1 LIGGGEDGESDGT
14 CWEIHHRGTENAKGR
29 GEGDSYRRIGVS
41 ACRRVGVWVG
51 LNARRTVNGEP
62 RTRVAGSLCVLCVSV
77 VNFPEFAMQKFLL
90 VNLNNTSTKLG
101 LADEKELLAKKVI
114 LTRSLSLPAV
124 RRAIRRWTF
133 DRVLVGSVVP
143 KKTAVFRNLFG
154 NRLLEVTP
162 DLDLGVGID
171 FSEPHGIGAD
181 RLSNAVGVTT
191 RYGSPAIV
199 VDFGTAL
206 TFDIISSQGV
216 YQGGVIAPGLGAMT
230 DYLYQR
236 TALLPKIDLEEP
248 VSVIGKTTKD
258 AMLAGAIYGYR
269 GLVRQIVTEIVA
281 KLEGKVR
288 IIATGSYANLIAAK
302 LPELQI
308 VDLDLTLEGL
318 RVIALRNFPS

>member
-1 LIGGGEDGESDGT
+1 ME
-14 CWEIHHRGTENAKGR
+14 
-29 GEGDSYRRIGVS
+29 
-41 ACRRVGVWVG
+41 
-51 LNARRTVNGEP
+51 
-62 RTRVAGSLCVLCVSV
+62 
-77 VNFPEFAMQKFLL
+77 KFLL

-114 LTRSLSLPAV
+114 STKNLSIPAVKRAV
-124 RRAIRRWTF
+124 RRWEF
-133 DRVLVGSVVP
+133 DHVLVGSVVP
-143 KKTAVFRNLFG
+143 KKTGVFRKLFRAG
-154 NRLLEVTP
+154 VKEVTP

-171 FSEPHGIGAD
+171 FSEPHDIGAD
-181 RLSNAVGVTT
+181 RLANAVGVTT

-199 VDFGTAL
+199 VDFGTAV
-206 TFDIISSQGV
+206 TFDIVSLKGV
-216 YQGGVIAPGLGAMT
+216 YEGGVIAPGLGVMT
-230 DYLYQR
+230 DYMYQR

-248 VSVIGKTTKD
+248 ISVIGKTTRN

-288 IIATGSYANLIAAK
+288 IVGTGSYANLIAAK

>member
-1 LIGGGEDGESDGT
+1 M
-14 CWEIHHRGTENAKGR
+14 A
-29 GEGDSYRRIGVS
+29 
-41 ACRRVGVWVG
+41 
-51 LNARRTVNGEP
+51 
-62 RTRVAGSLCVLCVSV
+62 
-77 VNFPEFAMQKFLL
+77 KFLL

-114 LTRSLSLPAV
+114 STKNLSIPAVKRAV
-124 RRAIRRWTF
+124 RRWEF
-133 DRVLVGSVVP
+133 DHVLVGSVVP
-143 KKTAVFRNLFG
+143 KKTGVFRKLFRAG
-154 NRLLEVTP
+154 VKEVTP

-171 FSEPHGIGAD
+171 FSEPHDIGAD
-181 RLSNAVGVTT
+181 RLANAVGVTT

-199 VDFGTAL
+199 VDFGTAV
-206 TFDIISSQGV
+206 TFDIVSLKGV
-216 YQGGVIAPGLGAMT
+216 YEGGVIAPGLGVMT
-230 DYLYQR
+230 DYMYQR

-248 VSVIGKTTKD
+248 ISVIGKTTRN

-288 IIATGSYANLIAAK
+288 IVGTGSYANLIAAK

-318 RVIALRNFPS
+318 RVIALRNFPP

>member
-1 LIGGGEDGESDGT
+1 M
-14 CWEIHHRGTENAKGR
+14 A
-29 GEGDSYRRIGVS
+29 
-41 ACRRVGVWVG
+41 
-51 LNARRTVNGEP
+51 
-62 RTRVAGSLCVLCVSV
+62 
-77 VNFPEFAMQKFLL
+77 KFLL

-114 LTRSLSLPAV
+114 STKNLSIPAVKRAV
-124 RRAIRRWTF
+124 RRWEF
-133 DRVLVGSVVP
+133 DHVLVGSVVP
-143 KKTAVFRNLFG
+143 KKTGVFRKLFRAG
-154 NRLLEVTP
+154 VKEVTP

-171 FSEPHGIGAD
+171 FSEPHDIGAD
-181 RLSNAVGVTT
+181 RLANAVAVTT

-199 VDFGTAL
+199 VDFGTAV
-206 TFDIISSQGV
+206 TFDIVSLKGV
-216 YQGGVIAPGLGAMT
+216 YEGGVIAPGLGVMT
-230 DYLYQR
+230 DYMYQR

-248 VSVIGKTTKD
+248 ISVIGKTTRN

-288 IIATGSYANLIAAK
+288 IVGTGSYANLIAAK

>member
-1 LIGGGEDGESDGT
+1 M
-14 CWEIHHRGTENAKGR
+14 A
-29 GEGDSYRRIGVS
+29 
-41 ACRRVGVWVG
+41 
-51 LNARRTVNGEP
+51 
-62 RTRVAGSLCVLCVSV
+62 
-77 VNFPEFAMQKFLL
+77 KFLL

-114 LTRSLSLPAV
+114 STKNLSIPAVKRAV
-124 RRAIRRWTF
+124 RRWEF
-133 DRVLVGSVVP
+133 DHVLVGSVVP
-143 KKTAVFRNLFG
+143 KKTGVFRKLFRAG
-154 NRLLEVTP
+154 VKEVTP

-171 FSEPHGIGAD
+171 FSEPHDIGAD
-181 RLSNAVGVTT
+181 RLANAVGVTT

-199 VDFGTAL
+199 VDFGTAV
-206 TFDIISSQGV
+206 TFDIVSLKGV
-216 YQGGVIAPGLGAMT
+216 YEGGVIAPGLGVMT
-230 DYLYQR
+230 DYMYQR

-248 VSVIGKTTKD
+248 ISVIGKTTRN

-288 IIATGSYANLIAAK
+288 IVGTGSYANLIAAK

>member
-1 LIGGGEDGESDGT
+1 
-14 CWEIHHRGTENAKGR
+14 
-29 GEGDSYRRIGVS
+29 
-41 ACRRVGVWVG
+41 
-51 LNARRTVNGEP
+51 
-62 RTRVAGSLCVLCVSV
+62 
-77 VNFPEFAMQKFLL
+77 MQRFLL

-114 LTRSLSLPAV
+114 STRNLSGPTV
-124 RRAIRRWTF
+124 KRALRHWKF
-133 DRVLVGSVVP
+133 DHVLVGSVVP
-143 KKTAVFRNLFG
+143 KKTAIFRNLFPT
-154 NRLLEVTP
+154 RMKEVTP

-171 FSEPHGIGAD
+171 FSEPYGIGAD
-181 RLSNAVGVTT
+181 RLANAAGVTT

-199 VDFGTAL
+199 VDFGTAV
-206 TFDIISSQGV
+206 TFDIISANGV
-216 YQGGVIAPGLGAMT
+216 YEGGIIAPGLGVMT
-230 DYLYQR
+230 DYMYQR

-248 VSVIGKTTKD
+248 VSVIGKTTRD

-318 RVIALRNFPS
+318 RVIASRNFPQ

>member
-1 LIGGGEDGESDGT
+1 
-14 CWEIHHRGTENAKGR
+14 
-29 GEGDSYRRIGVS
+29 
-41 ACRRVGVWVG
+41 
-51 LNARRTVNGEP
+51 
-62 RTRVAGSLCVLCVSV
+62 
-77 VNFPEFAMQKFLL
+77 
-90 VNLNNTSTKLG
+90 
-101 LADEKELLAKKVI
+101 
-114 LTRSLSLPAV
+114 
-124 RRAIRRWTF
+124 
-133 DRVLVGSVVP
+133 VP

-154 NRLLEVTP
+154 NRMLEVTP

-171 FSEPHGIGAD
+171 FSEPQGIGAD

-206 TFDIISSQGV
+206 TFDIISSEGV
-216 YQGGVIAPGLGAMT
+216 YEGGVIAPGLGAMT

>member
-1 LIGGGEDGESDGT
+1 M
-14 CWEIHHRGTENAKGR
+14 A
-29 GEGDSYRRIGVS
+29 
-41 ACRRVGVWVG
+41 
-51 LNARRTVNGEP
+51 
-62 RTRVAGSLCVLCVSV
+62 
-77 VNFPEFAMQKFLL
+77 KFLL

-101 LADEKELLAKKVI
+101 LADEKELLAKKAI
-114 LTRSLSLPAV
+114 STKNLSIPAVKRAV
-124 RRAIRRWTF
+124 RRWEF
-133 DRVLVGSVVP
+133 DHVLVGSVVP
-143 KKTAVFRNLFG
+143 KKTGVFRKLFRAG
-154 NRLLEVTP
+154 VKEVTP

-171 FSEPHGIGAD
+171 FSEPHDIGAD
-181 RLSNAVGVTT
+181 RLANAVGVTT

-199 VDFGTAL
+199 VDFGTAV
-206 TFDIISSQGV
+206 TFDIVSLKGV
-216 YQGGVIAPGLGAMT
+216 YEGGVIAPGLGVMT
-230 DYLYQR
+230 DYMYQR

-248 VSVIGKTTKD
+248 ISVIGKTTRN

-288 IIATGSYANLIAAK
+288 IVGTGSYANLIAAK

>member
-1 LIGGGEDGESDGT
+1 
-14 CWEIHHRGTENAKGR
+14 
-29 GEGDSYRRIGVS
+29 
-41 ACRRVGVWVG
+41 
-51 LNARRTVNGEP
+51 
-62 RTRVAGSLCVLCVSV
+62 
-77 VNFPEFAMQKFLL
+77 MQRFLL

-114 LTRSLSLPAV
+114 STRSLSGPTV
-124 RRAIRRWTF
+124 KRAIRHWKF
-133 DRVLVGSVVP
+133 DRVLVGSVGTE
-143 KKTAVFRNLFG
+143 KTAVFRNLF
-154 NRLLEVTP
+154 RTRMKEVTP
-162 DLDLGVGID
+162 DLDLGFGID

-181 RLSNAVGVTT
+181 RLANAAGVTT

-199 VDFGTAL
+199 VDFGTAV
-206 TFDIISSQGV
+206 TFDIISANGV
-216 YQGGVIAPGLGAMT
+216 YEGGIIGPGLGVMT
-230 DYLYQR
+230 DYMYQR
-236 TALLPKIDLEEP
+236 TALLPKIHLEEP
-248 VSVIGKTTKD
+248 VSVIGKTTRD

-318 RVIALRNFPS
+318 RVIASRNFPQ